1 MIGTVMGVAVFLLFL
16 LFAVQVLLGLYATTV
31 VNAAAFDAAASV
43 AAQDGNGASR
53 AEAAARRHIGALAA
67 RATFTWDMEDDAV
80 RLTVVAPR
88 PRLLDLAA
96 PDIRR
101 TVRVRRERVR

>member
-1 MIGTVMGVAVFLLFL
+1 MGVAVFLLFL
-16 LFAVQVLLGLYATTV
+16 LFAVQVLFGLYATSV
-31 VNAAAFDAAASV
+31 VSAAAFDAATSV
-43 AAQDGNGASR
+43 AAQDGNGVPP
-53 AEAAARRHIGALAA
+53 AEAAARRHIGALGG
-67 RATFTWDMEDDAV
+67 RATFTWDVQDDTV

>member
-1 MIGTVMGVAVFLLFL
+1 MMGVAMFLLLL
-16 LFAVQVLLGLYATTV
+16 LFAVQVLFGLYATTV

-43 AAQDGNGASR
+43 AAQDGDGVSP
-53 AEAAARRHIGALAA
+53 AEATARRHIGALAG
-67 RATFTWDMEDDAV
+67 RATFTWALEDDAV